1 MARVN
6 YGHDWVFVQTLK
18 LKQMKKFTLI
28 FGCFVFLLCVSE
40 LYAQDKIEKS
50 YTVDN
55 FSSIFLKGP
64 YRVTL
69 RQSDN
74 YSLTIK
80 ASEKYIE
87 LLEVS
92 SDGGELRIEMDE
104 KRFKKPWN
112 IEVYINFRELS
123 KLRIEGAVDLEC
135 DNAINTDNLK
145 LEFEGAGNV
154 ELNIEA
160 SKVIADISGVG
171 NFEIRGNTEYHK
183 VSFDGIGNY
192 DAQNLY
198 SKFTLVE
205 SNGIGSVSVY
215 ACDKLKGEASGIGS
229 IDYFGDPD
237 DVDLEAS
244 GLGSVNGH

>member
-1 MARVN
+1 MR
-6 YGHDWVFVQTLK
+6 K
-18 LKQMKKFTLI
+18 LPPI
-28 FGCFVFLLCVSE
+28 IGCFAILLFVSE
-40 LYAQDKIEKS
+40 VQAQDKMEKS
-50 YTVDN
+50 YQVNN

-64 YRVTL
+64 YSVNL

-74 YSLTIK
+74 NALTIK

-87 LLEVS
+87 LIEVS

-112 IEVYINFRELS
+112 IEVYINFKELS
-123 KLRIEGAVDLEC
+123 KLRIEGAVDLQS
-135 DNAINTDNLK
+135 DNSIKTDNLK

-154 ELNIEA
+154 ELDIEV
-160 SKVIADISGVG
+160 SKVIAEISGVG
-171 NFEIRGNTEYHK
+171 NFEITGNTEYHK

-192 DAQNLY
+192 DAQNLH

-205 SNGIGSVSVY
+205 SNGIGSVSVH
-215 ACDKLKGEASGIGS
+215 ASDKLKGEASGIGS

-237 DVDLEAS
+237 DVDLDAS
-244 GLGSVNGH
+244 GLGSVNRH